1 MESSI
6 DMNEELKKLKAHK
19 DATFQLDAKEAVSS
33 ACEPENKL
41 TCETIVETN
50 EIESDIEGEPKY
62 GTVDNSQQ
70 LMDQLNKLKIMLEQ
84 DSTKVSSS
92 NTSSGGSSS
101 VSLAPKWIYGTTLP
115 PLNASRNNYSSAS
128 GLCLSE
134 RGQVAVAQPELIQNF
149 LFPTTTL
156 LQQKIVKYRE
166 SIGNILSADIISKK
180 GAFKNPLL
188 VITGPSFITDANQ
201 AKACAQWVG
210 SMNGKE
216 FHDLPNGILPDS
228 ILGLYHR
235 SDRPKLNNIQLS
247 LRTNLTKYNHGYN
260 DPSFLRGFNSIM
272 TYEIEQGIPICRALL
287 CELAEICPIVGETS
301 DTITPQYFSDLFCLG
316 IVSSKLSESQLHREL
331 VSGVSYAVGFHTLD
345 DTLCFDKEFY
355 THKITSALE
364 AMYASSN
371 PHQFLSVTKI
381 GTVAVVGTIGNDETF
396 IILLINL
403 ELDYYEIEHV
413 IEQVYDYSKLN
424 ITRPKIM
431 LDVGKISNEEYELKL
446 DLLRQLL
453 VLNTDLKYKI
463 IGVIIDSGNNYISHR
478 YTIDLNKPFGLNED
492 FENQDYNTDDDIE
505 RNTNDNDK
513 SENSMN
519 HQMLI
524 GLNNYFVKNRIHGK
538 ISPPRQSQQIS
549 SSELDFDSSLIHLDK
564 YYEYFV
570 NADKFIQELDD
581 MSSLRI
587 NSQ

>member
-1 MESSI
+1 MEPSI
-6 DMNEELKKLKAHK
+6 DMNEELKKLKAHNN
-19 DATFQLDAKEAVSS
+19 ATFQLDAKEAFSS
-33 ACEPENKL
+33 TCEPEGKL
-41 TCETIVETN
+41 TSEIIVKTK
-50 EIESDIEGEPKY
+50 EIESDIEGQPRY
-62 GTVDNSQQ
+62 GTIDKSRQ
-70 LMDQLNKLKIMLEQ
+70 LIHQLRKAKIILEQ

-92 NTSSGGSSS
+92 NTSSGESSS

-115 PLNASRNNYSSAS
+115 PFNASRYISASTS

-149 LFPTTTL
+149 LFPTTNL
-156 LQQKIVKYRE
+156 LQQKIAKYRE
-166 SIGNILSADIISKK
+166 GIRSILSVDISSEKCV
-180 GAFKNPLL
+180 FKNPLL

-210 SMNGKE
+210 SMNGKK
-216 FHDLPNGILPDS
+216 FHDLPTGLLPDN
-228 ILGLYHR
+228 ILDLYHR
-235 SDRPKLNNIQLS
+235 SSRPKLNDILLS
-247 LRTNLTKYNHGYN
+247 LRTNLTQYNHGYN

-316 IVSSKLSESQLHREL
+316 IVSSRLSESQLHREL

-396 IILLINL
+396 IILQINL
-403 ELDYYEIEHV
+403 ELDYFEIERI
-413 IEQVYDYSKLN
+413 IEQVYDYPKLS

-431 LDVGKISNEEYELKL
+431 LDVGKVSNEEYELKL
-446 DLLRQLL
+446 GLLKRLL
-453 VLNTDLKYKI
+453 VLNIELRYKI

-478 YTIDLNKPFGLNED
+478 HTIDLNTQYDLNEE
-492 FENQDYNTDDDIE
+492 FKNQGYNTDYDIQKYA
-505 RNTNDNDK
+505 NNDYK
-513 SENSMN
+513 SESSTN
-519 HQMLI
+519 HQKLI
-524 GLNNYFVKNRIHGK
+524 GLNNYFVKNRVHSR
-538 ISPPRQSQQIS
+538 ISSSRQSQQIPS
-549 SSELDFDSSLIHLDK
+549 SDPNSSLISMDK
-564 YYEYFV
+564 YYKYFI
-570 NADKFIQELDD
+570 NAERFIQELDD
-581 MSSLRI
+581 MSGLRI
-587 NSQ
+587 NS

>member
-6 DMNEELKKLKAHK
+6 DMNEELKKLKAHN
-19 DATFQLDAKEAVSS
+19 DATFQLDAKEVDSS
-33 ACEPENKL
+33 ACEPENKVSEI
-41 TCETIVETN
+41 TMETN
-50 EIESDIEGEPKY
+50 DIESDIERETKY

-70 LMDQLNKLKIMLEQ
+70 LMDQLKKLKIFLEL

-92 NTSSGGSSS
+92 NTSSGSSS

-115 PLNASRNNYSSAS
+115 PLNASGNNYSSAS

-134 RGQVAVAQPELIQNF
+134 RGQVAVAQPELIQNL
-149 LFPTTTL
+149 LFPTTSL

-166 SIGNILSADIISKK
+166 SIGNILSVDIVSKK

-216 FHDLPNGILPDS
+216 FHYLPSGILPDN

-235 SDRPKLNNIQLS
+235 SNRPKFNNILLS

-260 DPSFLRGFNSIM
+260 DPSFLRGINSIM

-316 IVSSKLSESQLHREL
+316 IVSSRLSESQLHREL

-345 DTLCFDKEFY
+345 DSRCFDKEFY
-355 THKITSALE
+355 THKISSALD

-396 IILLINL
+396 IILQINL
-403 ELDYYEIEHV
+403 ELDYYEIEHI

-424 ITRPKIM
+424 ITKPKIM

-463 IGVIIDSGNNYISHR
+463 IGTIIDSGNNYIPHHH
-478 YTIDLNKPFGLNED
+478 TIDLNEE
-492 FENQDYNTDDDIE
+492 FENEAYNTDDDVE

-524 GLNNYFVKNRIHGK
+524 GLNNYFVKNRIH
-538 ISPPRQSQQIS
+538 SRRTSSQQSQQIS
-549 SSELDFDSSLIHLDK
+549 NSEPDSDSSLIHLDK
-564 YYEYFV
+564 YYEYFI
-570 NADKFIQELDD
+570 NADKFIQELDG
-581 MSSLRI
+581 MSGLRI
-587 NSQ
+587 NS

>member
-6 DMNEELKKLKAHK
+6 DMNEELKKLKVHN
-19 DATFQLDAKEAVSS
+19 DATFQLDAKEAVGS
-33 ACEPENKL
+33 ACEPESKSTSEITMEIND
-41 TCETIVETN
+41 
-50 EIESDIEGEPKY
+50 IESDVEGEPKY
-62 GTVDNSQQ
+62 GTEDNSQQ
-70 LMDQLNKLKIMLEQ
+70 LMDQLNKLKIMLER
-84 DSTKVSSS
+84 DSSKVSSS

-115 PLNASRNNYSSAS
+115 PLNASRSNYSSAS

-149 LFPTTTL
+149 LFPTTSL
-156 LQQKIVKYRE
+156 LQRKIVNYRK
-166 SIGNILSADIISKK
+166 SIGNILSVDIISKK
-180 GAFKNPLL
+180 GEFANPLL

-201 AKACAQWVG
+201 ARACAQWVG

-216 FHDLPNGILPDS
+216 FHDFPTGILPDN

-235 SDRPKLNNIQLS
+235 SKRPKLNNILLS

-260 DPSFLRGFNSIM
+260 DSFLRGFTSIM

-355 THKITSALE
+355 THKITSALD

-396 IILLINL
+396 IILQINL
-403 ELDYYEIEHV
+403 ELDYYEIEHI

-424 ITRPKIM
+424 KTKPKIM

-446 DLLRQLL
+446 DLLKQLL
-453 VLNTDLKYKI
+453 VLDTDLRYKI

-478 YTIDLNKPFGLNED
+478 HTIDLNKPYGLNEE
-492 FENQDYNTDDDIE
+492 FENQGYNTDDDIE
-505 RNTNDNDK
+505 THTNDNDK
-513 SENSMN
+513 SESSIN
-519 HQMLI
+519 HQMLV
-524 GLNNYFVKNRIHGK
+524 GLNNYFVKNRINSR
-538 ISPPRQSQQIS
+538 ISSSRQSQQIS
-549 SSELDFDSSLIHLDK
+549 SSEPDSDSSLINLDK
-564 YYEYFV
+564 YYEYFI
-570 NADKFIQELDD
+570 NADRYIQELDGI
-581 MSSLRI
+581 SGLRI